1 MFLILFQG
9 KILAVKDFRTIK
21 SEIRV
26 LGVDDGKFT
35 PHTEGSVIVVGV
47 VFRGGCWLDGVMHTD
62 IAIDGFDATEQIA
75 SMINSSPHCKQ
86 LRLIMLNGITFAGF
100 NVVNIKKLHFAT
112 NLPVIALTGNK
123 PDLDSIRD
131 ALNNLPKTDERWKTV
146 LEAGEIHEITSR
158 NKKLYIVLAGI
169 SPADAQKI
177 IELTATR
184 SSFPEPLRVAHI
196 IASGITL

>member
-1 MFLILFQG
+1 VFLILFQG
-9 KILAVKDFRTIK
+9 KILAVRDFRTIK

-35 PHTEGSVIVVGV
+35 PHTEGDVIVVGV
-47 VFRGGCWLDGVMHTD
+47 VFRGGCWLDGVMHTS
-62 IAIDGFDATEQIA
+62 ISIDGFDATENIT

-100 NVVNIKKLHFAT
+100 NVVNIKKLNFAT
-112 NLPVIALTGNK
+112 NLPVIALTDDK
-123 PDLDSIRD
+123 PNLKSIHE
-131 ALNNLPKTDERWKTV
+131 ALNNLSETEERWKTV

-158 NKKLYIVLAGI
+158 GKKLYIVLAGI
-169 SPADAQKI
+169 SLVDAQKI

-184 SSFPEPLRVAHI
+184 GSFPEPLRVAHL

>member
-1 MFLILFQG
+1 M
-9 KILAVKDFRTIK
+9 AVKDFRTIK

-35 PHTEGSVIVVGV
+35 PHTEGNVIVVGV
-47 VFRGGCWLDGVMHTD
+47 VFRGGCWLDGVMHTN
-62 IAIDGFDATEQIA
+62 ITIDGFDATEQIA

-100 NVVNIKKLHFAT
+100 NVVNIKNLNFAT
-112 NLPVIALTGNK
+112 NLPVIALAGDK

-131 ALNNLPKTDERWKTV
+131 ALNNLPNTDERWQTV
-146 LEAGEIHEITSR
+146 LEAGEVHEITSR
-158 NKKLYIVLAGI
+158 GKKLYIVLAGI
-169 SPADAQKI
+169 SLADAQKI
-177 IELTATR
+177 VKLTATR

-196 IASGITL
+196 IASGITF

>member
-1 MFLILFQG
+1 M
-9 KILAVKDFRTIK
+9 AVRDFRTIK

-35 PHTEGSVIVVGV
+35 PHTEGDVIVVGV
-47 VFRGGCWLDGVMHTD
+47 VFRGGCWLDGVMHTS
-62 IAIDGFDATEQIA
+62 ISIDGFDATENIT

-100 NVVNIKKLHFAT
+100 NVVNIKKLNFAT
-112 NLPVIALTGNK
+112 NLPVIALTDDK
-123 PDLDSIRD
+123 PNLKSIHE
-131 ALNNLPKTDERWKTV
+131 ALNNLSETEERWKTV

-158 NKKLYIVLAGI
+158 GKKLYIVLAGI
-169 SPADAQKI
+169 SLVDAQKI

-184 SSFPEPLRVAHI
+184 GSFPEPLRVAHL